1 MLVVRGQRQ
10 DDMIDARAS
19 AACTTAAARGGA
31 YWPWRG
37 PTGIGWRFPRLCE
50 SHEFAVFRQAA
61 SIMVIDTVGRGE
73 ACNIHHLKGFGIC
86 VEHNRSEIDA
96 GRDSGRNPVGVESA
110 GATLFPVI
118 RELYGEQMADHRD
131 SFGGYTSART
141 DRKTLLTNAEN
152 GRSLPLTVTNAG
164 RIESK
169 SFRLRHASAI
179 ATGKSD
185 ESQSVTSAPSS
196 I

>member
-10 DDMIDARAS
+10 DDMVDARAS

-73 ACNIHHLKGFGIC
+73 ACNIHHLKGFGISKGSEFALSTTAAKSTPGGIQAEILS
-86 VEHNRSEIDA
+86 VLRVLAPRS
-96 GRDSGRNPVGVESA
+96 
-110 GATLFPVI
+110 
-118 RELYGEQMADHRD
+118 
-131 SFGGYTSART
+131 
-141 DRKTLLTNAEN
+141 
-152 GRSLPLTVTNAG
+152 
-164 RIESK
+164 
-169 SFRLRHASAI
+169 
-179 ATGKSD
+179 
-185 ESQSVTSAPSS
+185 SQ
-196 I
+196 